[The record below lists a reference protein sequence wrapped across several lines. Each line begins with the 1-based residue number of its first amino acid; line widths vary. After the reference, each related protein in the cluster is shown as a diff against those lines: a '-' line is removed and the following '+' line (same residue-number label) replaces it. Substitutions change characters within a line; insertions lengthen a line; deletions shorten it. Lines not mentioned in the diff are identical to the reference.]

1 MLCHGEPH
9 SRGRHYAA
17 NAWVVD
23 CAISFVGD
31 VGESMFFK
39 MTVTESDLHQRTRK
53 SPQFFN
59 DVAENELS
67 VNAGDMLLMLYV
79 IVCPTV
85 VDCPK

>member
-17 NAWVVD
+17 IAWVVD
-23 CAISFVGD
+23 CAISFV
-31 VGESMFFK
+31 
-39 MTVTESDLHQRTRK
+39 HQRTRK
-53 SPQFFN
+53 SPQCFN
-59 DVAENELS
+59 DGAENELS